1 MDPKVQLLAAVPLLA
16 GLKRHDLEAVAGLCD
31 EVDLPA
37 GRVVARQGSTGDAFY
52 VISDGTVAVDR
63 DGQHLRDLGP
73 GGFFGELA
81 LLGRVPR
88 TATVTTTTPVR
99 LFVVGHREFNTL
111 VADHPSIQGS
121 LLNAV
126 AERIAVLEPERAC

>member
-16 GLKRHDLEAVAGLCD
+16 GLKRHDLERVAGLCD

-37 GRVVARQGSTGDAFY
+37 GRVVARQGTSGDAFY
-52 VISDGTVAVDR
+52 LIADGTVAIER
-63 DGQHLRDLGP
+63 DGRHLRDLGP

-88 TATVTTTTPVR
+88 TATVTTTTPAR
-99 LFVVGHREFNTL
+99 LLVVGSREFNAL
-111 VADHPSIQGS
+111 IADHPTIQES
-121 LLNAV
+121 LLHAV